1 MCHPFERA
9 FSETGLVPVV
19 TRVSRETRE
28 TTRETS
34 NWLPSWYHSLTKD
47 TVTLCGGSICM
58 KRATLYL
65 LYLLFILLAYVSA
78 WIGFYYCKQHEI
90 TGINQDIYLWYLQVA
105 PLYTLV
111 AIGSVLLGKLGWD
124 LIRFNDYPDEI
135 KKLEEDI
142 ALARK
147 DLTKRGFKFK

>member
-1 MCHPFERA
+1 
-9 FSETGLVPVV
+9 
-19 TRVSRETRE
+19 
-28 TTRETS
+28 
-34 NWLPSWYHSLTKD
+34 
-47 TVTLCGGSICM
+47 M

-65 LYLLFILLAYVSA
+65 LYLLLALIVYISA
-78 WIGFYYCKQHEI
+78 WFGYYYCKQNEVAGVN
-90 TGINQDIYLWYLQVA
+90 TDIYLWYLQIA

-124 LIRFNDYPDEI
+124 LIKFNDYPGEI

-147 DLTKRGFKFK
+147 DLTSRGFKFKK

>member
-1 MCHPFERA
+1 MSTR
-9 FSETGLVPVV
+9 VPVI
-19 TRVSRETRE
+19 S
-28 TTRETS
+28 
-34 NWLPSWYHSLTKD
+34 PLTKD
-47 TVTLCGGSICM
+47 TVTLLYGGSICM

-78 WIGFYYCKQHEI
+78 WIGYYYCKQHEI